1 VLRTGPSAGDTER
14 SGAGG
19 RGGGGGGG
27 GGPEELRSPGKKRRN
42 RKGRGAAREAARDG
56 FDRAAGGMSMV
67 KENPASPASP
77 GLVLQSEAAGA
88 AVQSSPARVPPLVI
102 EAVSAEPAFL
112 VPLSAPKTP
121 HARPVSL
128 APRPSPEKPASRALQ
143 SGGGAAPQLV
153 TAATQTDACAHP
165 AEGPG
170 APAAEPHDPL
180 AAVSVD
186 GKREVGAA
194 RESPAEAVASPSQGP
209 PADAERGPW
218 SGAAP
223 ALLSRC
229 LAEWALLAREMRKAG
244 RRPRFSALQFAVGR
258 SRLSRLVPRRVP
270 LHPPSPQ
277 PVGCQRA
284 SGPIA
289 GRPRPRP

>member
-1 VLRTGPSAGDTER
+1 
-14 SGAGG
+14 
-19 RGGGGGGG
+19 
-27 GGPEELRSPGKKRRN
+27 
-42 RKGRGAAREAARDG
+42 
-56 FDRAAGGMSMV
+56 MV

-77 GLVLQSEAAGA
+77 GLVLQSEAGGA

-102 EAVSAEPAFL
+102 DAVSAEPAFL

-121 HARPVSL
+121 HARPLSL

-153 TAATQTDACAHP
+153 TAATQTDACSYP
-165 AEGPG
+165 AEGENGSKGEDEGPG
-170 APAAEPHDPL
+170 APAAEPQDPL

-186 GKREVGAA
+186 GGGEVGAA
-194 RESPAEAVASPSQGP
+194 RESPAEAVASPSPGP

-218 SGAAP
+218 SGAAS

-277 PVGCQRA
+277 PVRA
-284 SGPIA
+284 LPA
-289 GRPRPRP
+289 GRWLAARARVPIYAQAGPWIWQRRRPARGLRDCARAQGARRHAGARS